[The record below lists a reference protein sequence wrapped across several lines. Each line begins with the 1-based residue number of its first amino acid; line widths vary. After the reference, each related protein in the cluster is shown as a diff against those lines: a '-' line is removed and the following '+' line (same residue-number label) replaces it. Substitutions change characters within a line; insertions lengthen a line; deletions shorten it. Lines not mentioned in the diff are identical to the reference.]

1 MYQILV
7 IDDYADVRRL
17 IRMTLEDAE
26 LDVFE
31 AENGRVGLE
40 INEAEEIDLIITDLL
55 MPEKE
60 GIETIRELRQ
70 KDLDIPVIAI
80 SGGGSMAPERLL
92 KYAIDLGANAGLT
105 KPVDMDELTGL
116 VHSLIAERRNN
127 TVQ

>member
-1 MYQILV
+1 MTQILV
-7 IDDYADVRRL
+7 IEDYADVRRL
-17 IRMTLEDAE
+17 IRLTLEDAD

-40 INEAEEIDLIITDLL
+40 INAAEEIDLIITDLL
-55 MPEKE
+55 MPVME

-80 SGGGSMAPERLL
+80 SGGGSMPPEHLI
-92 KYAIDLGANAGLT
+92 KYALGLGANAGLT
-105 KPVDMDELTGL
+105 KPVDLDELTGL
-116 VHSLIAERRNN
+116 VQSLIAERRAA

>member
-92 KYAIDLGANAGLT
+92 KYAMDLGANAGLT